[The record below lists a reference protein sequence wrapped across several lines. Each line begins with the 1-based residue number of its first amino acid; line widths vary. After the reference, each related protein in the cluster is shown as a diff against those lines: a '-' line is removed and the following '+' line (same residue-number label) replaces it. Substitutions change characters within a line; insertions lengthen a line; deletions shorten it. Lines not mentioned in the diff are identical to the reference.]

1 MRGKGPGPAS
11 PRRGRGDRGRAGPGD
26 DGGGNRS
33 KPGAGG
39 RCRNALFREGGGTP
53 CAPASPGT
61 GTGAAPLS
69 VKRSEVIEIY
79 VVKVGQ
85 FFTPQKE
92 LVIQIGRQW
101 KPSLT
106 LGGIADA

>member
-1 MRGKGPGPAS
+1 MCPS
-11 PRRGRGDRGRAGPGD
+11 QSW
-26 DGGGNRS
+26 NRD
-33 KPGAGG
+33 
-39 RCRNALFREGGGTP
+39 
-53 CAPASPGT
+53 
-61 GTGAAPLS
+61 GAAPLS